1 MHNGKLPTS
10 GAQLFYFA
18 DDHPSMPS
26 WFKGME
32 VIICEWGY
40 GQNRAAW
47 LPSALTSIVPQVALI
62 AAVGGSVSHSQILKV
77 NSHNSRSSLKAVG
90 TFATSTQ
97 STTAS

>member
-32 VIICEWGY
+32 VIICEWAMART
-40 GQNRAAW
+40 GQ
-47 LPSALTSIVPQVALI
+47 PGCPV
-62 AAVGGSVSHSQILKV
+62 H
-77 NSHNSRSSLKAVG
+77 
-90 TFATSTQ
+90 
-97 STTAS
+97 